1 MLLFVLG
8 LLVTQILNILL
19 QYKRK
24 RNTEYLFYAIYLT
37 TFLIYLVVLNIEI
50 VFPSVKNNATII
62 EVAKFINRPIA
73 VLTYILYNLFSMR
86 FLDLKKSHTKLYRI
100 LKGFNIYLF
109 ITFLIT
115 LITSYIL
122 KENSAIG
129 KFLYA
134 LFSIIVF
141 TLSLYIIW
149 KIWKIR
155 TKFSSYIILGSMCLI
170 GGSVITNVLNYLML
184 AQKLPYSELYLYPLF
199 IGLGLEVYFFNAGL
213 DYKNI
218 SIEKD
223 LINTQQ
229 LLIEQM
235 TDKEKL
241 LIESQNIRNKIAR
254 DLHDNIGATLSSI
267 AIYSKVAH
275 LKNDE
280 NNKVELN
287 TILEKITNTSTTM
300 VAEMN
305 DTVWAIQ
312 TKNDDMEKII
322 HRMESFARP
331 LLTSRNIAFSFIYPT
346 EINTLKLSM
355 EKRKNLFLI
364 FKEAINNAVK
374 YSAAKEVKT
383 MLHLNNTILQ
393 LSIIDDG
400 IGFSMQQEINLNKN
414 TSTGNGLTNINNRA
428 KEIDAELV
436 FTSSLQK
443 GTALQLYIPIP

>member
-24 RNTEYLFYAIYLT
+24 GNTEYLFYAIYLT
-37 TFLIYLVVLNIEI
+37 TFLFYLIILNMEVI
-50 VFPSVKNNATII
+50 FPSSNNNTYII
-62 EVAKFINRPIA
+62 HFTNFINRPIG
-73 VLTYILYNLFSMR
+73 VLMYILYNLFSIR
-86 FLDLKKSHTKLYRI
+86 FLDLKKSHITLYKI
-100 LKGFNIYLF
+100 FKGFNIYLF
-109 ITFLIT
+109 ITFLAT
-115 LITSYIL
+115 FFVGYALAEDSVV
-122 KENSAIG
+122 G
-129 KFLYA
+129 KLLYA

-141 TLSLYIIW
+141 TLSIYIIW

-155 TKFSSYIILGSMCLI
+155 NKLSAYIIIGSMCLT
-170 GGSVITNVLNYLML
+170 GGIFITNILNYLML
-184 AQKLPYSELYLYPLF
+184 AQKMSYSEYYLYPLF

-213 DYKNI
+213 DYKNT

-223 LINTQQ
+223 LITTQQ

-275 LKNDE
+275 IKNDE

-287 TILEKITNTSTTM
+287 TILEKITNTSTNM

-312 TKNDDMEKII
+312 TKNDDMEKVI
-322 HRMESFARP
+322 HRMESFAKP
-331 LLTSRNIAFSFIYPT
+331 LLASRNIAFDFDYT
-346 EINTLKLSM
+346 DEIKNVKLSM

-364 FKEAINNAVK
+364 FKEVINNAVK

-383 MLHLNNTILQ
+383 TLQ
-393 LSIIDDG
+393 LRNATLQLLIIDDG
-400 IGFSMQQEINLNKN
+400 IGFNMQQEININKN

-428 KEIDAELV
+428 KEIDADLL
-436 FTSSLQK
+436 FTSTLQK
-443 GTALQLYIPIP
+443 GTFLQLTITIP